1 MRYED
6 LSVEQTKALLDAIR
20 ELIRNPPEGELDDAA
35 LLALLPGRVTEA
47 DTGAGPGVDPAPG
60 PDPAPETTPQ
70 GVFQFSV
77 PVSGWGAEAYR
88 LHWGDE
94 SVEIAQSRG
103 NRASLADIETALE
116 SLHGIRDVEV
126 TAPGLADIIEG
137 TGGRPYR
144 VAIIDADPDTFRVT
158 KGNGKNASVRIVDE
172 DDEPAPVDPGPGG
185 ADPGPGP
192 GASPALTTKVFEYS
206 KFQTTYTKLWAV
218 PLTPPGE
225 VLGVTWEPNW
235 ERYETARYF
244 MGDLLGEMNRQ
255 AFQSEAPSRIEA
267 ALESLPNVAN
277 AEVVSLELIRND
289 DLWKWRIEITEGPG
303 GLAYLHISGE
313 ELINP
318 GGPGEHF
325 LSDQTNIVYPLSLGA
340 GRFQF
345 DAVTSGA
352 LTPGVSEMDGA
363 DDAGADPVASVPA
376 VDAWPWGVHL
386 ADPGGLD
393 LLV

>member
-20 ELIRNPPEGELDDAA
+20 NLIRNPPDGELDDAA

-47 DTGAGPGVDPAPG
+47 DTDPAPGVDPAPG
-60 PDPAPETTPQ
+60 PDPDPL

-77 PVSGWGAEAYR
+77 PTSGWGAEAYR
-88 LHWGDE
+88 IHWGDE

-126 TAPGLADIIEG
+126 TAPGRAEIIEG

-144 VAIIDADPDTFRVT
+144 VAIIDADDATFRVT
-158 KGNGKNASVRIVDE
+158 KGNGKTAAVRVVDE

-185 ADPGPGP
+185 TDPGP
-192 GASPALTTKVFEYS
+192 GASTGPTTKVFEYS

-218 PLTPPGE
+218 PLAPPGE

-303 GLAYLHISGE
+303 GLAYLHIEGE

-352 LTPGVSEMDGA
+352 LTPGVAEMDGA
-363 DDAGADPVASVPA
+363 DDAGAIVPA
-376 VDAWPWGVHL
+376 EPAWPWPVHL
-386 ADPGGLD
+386 ADPAGLD
-393 LLV
+393 YIGA

>member
-47 DTGAGPGVDPAPG
+47 DTDPAPG
-60 PDPAPETTPQ
+60 PAPGPDPDPAPETTPQ

-88 LHWGDE
+88 IHWGDE

-158 KGNGKNASVRIVDE
+158 KGNGKNASVRIVD
-172 DDEPAPVDPGPGG
+172 DGDEPAPVDPGPGG
-185 ADPGPGP
+185 ADPGPG
-192 GASPALTTKVFEYS
+192 ASTGPTKWGFDFVTEGPAYGYDAV
-206 KFQTTYTKLWAV
+206 KLRV
-218 PLTPPGE
+218 KPYP
-225 VLGVTWEPNW
+225 EPATGWDNLPW
-235 ERYETARYF
+235 TGYIL
-244 MGDLLGEMNRQ
+244 MNDLAGL
-255 AFQSEAPSRIEA
+255 PSRVEA
-267 ALESLPNVAN
+267 ALVSLPS
-277 AEVVSLELIRND
+277 VVSVEDVTIAPYAEND
-289 DLWKWRIEITEGPG
+289 RRLTWRIELTVNGASDPSILDFTAFVKNTGP
-303 GLAYLHISGE
+303 
-313 ELINP
+313 
-318 GGPGEHF
+318 
-325 LSDQTNIVYPLSLGA
+325 YPAEFDNEYNHAAGAGNGAWGRPLGA

-352 LTPGVSEMDGA
+352 LTPGLSEMDGA

-376 VDAWPWGVHL
+376 VDAWPLAVHL

-393 LLV
+393 LLI